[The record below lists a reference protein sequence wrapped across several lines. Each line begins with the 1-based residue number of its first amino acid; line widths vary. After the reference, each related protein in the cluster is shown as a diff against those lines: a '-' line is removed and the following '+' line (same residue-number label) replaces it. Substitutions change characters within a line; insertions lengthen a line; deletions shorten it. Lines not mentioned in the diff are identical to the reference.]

1 MQHGLEPWPEH
12 DVPWYA
18 DAALLSRVVSGGPRI
33 VWGEGDTKGRLA
45 LIMDNPGL
53 RESANGVGFVCPTR
67 QALRLALSEAGVPQS
82 EVQVFFLYK
91 ARPRRAYDR
100 VAANEVCVPLLLRQ
114 VEESPARV
122 LLALGNTVVQAL
134 VGGETTVRAS
144 RGVPLSFGGRPL
156 HVSYHPL
163 AVWRRPNLRPR
174 LVADIR
180 AAYQGLAAAAG
191 AG

>member
-1 MQHGLEPWPEH
+1 
-12 DVPWYA
+12 
-18 DAALLSRVVSGGPRI
+18 
-33 VWGEGDTKGRLA
+33 
-45 LIMDNPGL
+45 MDNSGL

-100 VAANEVCVPLLLRQ
+100 VAANAVWVPLLLRQ

-156 HVSYHPL
+156 DVSYHPL
-163 AVWRRPNLRPR
+163 AVWRGGHPRGVPEAGGSRGGVNPRAARTRLPGRGARHGLPAQVTRPR
-174 LVADIR
+174 PAVRSCGEA
-180 AAYQGLAAAAG
+180 
-191 AG
+191 